1 MAVHFPLILVVDDDP
16 TIIRSLRINLEADG
30 FDVLTATTGQ
40 GALTQMES
48 RLPDLMVLDLL
59 LPDAHGFDLAKRIKS
74 YLDVPTIMLTGVG
87 DEDSV
92 VDGLQSYAEDYVVKP
107 FSYRELV
114 ARINRVLKR
123 TKRAI
128 PENQVVLV
136 DSQLRLDFA
145 RHRALLGST
154 EVKLTPSESRLLALM
169 ARNPNQVVST
179 ETIMDEV
186 WPDGDGDPGR
196 LWVNIARVRSKIEV
210 NPRRPQRLLTERGL
224 GYRLRISP

>member
-40 GALTQMES
+40 GALNQMES

-74 YLDVPTIMLTGVG
+74 YLDVPIIMLTGVG
-87 DEDSV
+87 DEDSI

-128 PENQVVLV
+128 PENQVVIV

-169 ARNPNQVVST
+169 ARNPNQVIST
-179 ETIMDEV
+179 ETIMDEI

-196 LWVNIARVRSKIEV
+196 LWVNIARVRGKIES